1 MYLEF
6 LFHISYNIVYQSTAE
21 VMNGKH
27 LKDINVVKYA
37 NLNKKNVVDFACC
50 MIAHNTKKKRH

>member
-21 VMNGKH
+21 VMNRKY
-27 LKDINVVKYA
+27 LKDINVVKNA
-37 NLNKKNVVDFACC
+37 NLNHKNLVAFACC
-50 MIAHNTKKKRH
+50 VNAHNTEKKRQ